1 MPRTAF
7 NGLTLKLGADVF
19 YFEACL
25 LVMGVSRLVQRQEA
39 VGDLTDALPAASYGS
54 SESQS
59 W

>member
-1 MPRTAF
+1 M
-7 NGLTLKLGADVF
+7 GADVF